1 MTVELRHL
9 RYFVAVAEELSFT
22 RAAARLNI
30 AQPPL
35 SQQIRQLETELGVEL
50 FHRTKHEVRVS
61 EAGHAVLQEA
71 RCALAQARR
80 VEIIAR
86 RAAQGLVGRL
96 HIGFSSS
103 LPHTKLPNIL
113 RVCRSRFPEIV
124 LTLHEHTTEK
134 QIELL
139 SAGEIDVGFLR
150 LPVDDAPPS
159 LAVKP
164 ILREPLVLAMPRGH
178 SLGRRHTVA
187 IQSLREEPFI
197 LLPRDAAPGLH
208 DQIIGMCIRAGFRPN
223 IVQEASQVQT
233 IVSLVSAGLG
243 IAIVPASIRF
253 LHGER
258 VLYRRLS
265 GAASMTATA
274 VAYEKANRSMI
285 LQTFLSAVCETER
298 RGMAKVK
305 TRKPGRYP

>member
-1 MTVELRHL
+1 MTMELRHL

-22 RAAARLNI
+22 RAAGRLNI

-35 SQQIRQLETELGVEL
+35 SHQIRQLETELGVAL
-50 FHRTKHEVRVS
+50 FHRTKHEVRIT

-86 RAAQGLVGRL
+86 RAAHGLVGKL

-113 RVCRSRFPEIV
+113 RVCRSRFPEIA

-139 SAGEIDVGFLR
+139 SSGEIDVGFLR
-150 LPVDDAPPS
+150 LPVDNAPAS
-159 LAVKP
+159 LAIKP
-164 ILREPLVLAMPRGH
+164 ILHEPLLLAMPREH
-178 SLGRRHTVA
+178 SLGRRQTVA
-187 IQSLREEPFI
+187 IQSLRDEPFI

-208 DQIIGMCIRAGFRPN
+208 DQIIGMCVRAGFRPN

-233 IVSLVSAGLG
+233 IISLVSAGLG
-243 IAIVPASIRF
+243 IAIVPASIRS

-258 VLYRRLS
+258 VRYRRLS

-274 VAYEKANRSMI
+274 VAYEKTNRSMI
-285 LQTFLSAVCETER
+285 LQTFLNVVSRHKQPQATTAIEV
-298 RGMAKVK
+298 
-305 TRKPGRYP
+305 Y

>member
-1 MTVELRHL
+1 MAMELRHL

-22 RAAARLNI
+22 RAAARLHI

-35 SQQIRQLETELGVEL
+35 SQQIRQLENELGVAL
-50 FHRTKHEVRVS
+50 FHRTKHEVRVT

-113 RVCRSRFPEIV
+113 RVCRARFPEIV

-139 SAGEIDVGFLR
+139 AAGEIDVGFLR
-150 LPVDDAPPS
+150 LPVDNAPAS
-159 LAVKP
+159 LAVRP
-164 ILREPLVLAMPRGH
+164 ILYEPLVLAMPRGH

-187 IQSLREEPFI
+187 VRSLREEPFI

-243 IAIVPASIRF
+243 IAIVPASVRS
-253 LHGER
+253 LHGAR

-274 VAYEKANRSMI
+274 VAYEKANRSVI
-285 LQTFLSAVCETER
+285 LRTFLSAVCQTE
-298 RGMAKVK
+298 
-305 TRKPGRYP
+305 

>member
-35 SQQIRQLETELGVEL
+35 SQQIRQLETELGVAL
-50 FHRTKHEVRVS
+50 FHRTKHEVRLT

-86 RAAQGLVGRL
+86 RAAEGFVGRL

-103 LPHTKLPNIL
+103 LPHTKLPNVL

-124 LTLHEHTTEK
+124 LTLHELTTEK

-150 LPVDDAPPS
+150 LPVDNAPGS
-159 LAVKP
+159 LAVKA
-164 ILREPLVLAMPRGH
+164 ILHEPLVLAMPRGH

-187 IQSLREEPFI
+187 VQALKEEPFI

-243 IAIVPASIRF
+243 IAIVPASVQS
-253 LHGER
+253 LHRAR

-274 VAYEKANRSMI
+274 VAYEKANRSVI
-285 LQTFLSAVCETER
+285 LRTFLSAVCQIER
-298 RGMAKVK
+298 RGTAAVK
-305 TRKPGRYP
+305 NRQPDR

>member
-1 MTVELRHL
+1 MELRHL

-22 RAAARLNI
+22 RAARRLNI

-35 SQQIRQLETELGVEL
+35 SHQIRQLETELGVAL
-50 FHRTKHEVRVS
+50 FHRTKREVRIT

-80 VEIIAR
+80 VEIVAQ
-86 RAAQGLVGRL
+86 RAAQGLAGRL
-96 HIGFSSS
+96 NIGFSSS
-103 LPHTKLPNIL
+103 LPHTKLPGML
-113 RVCRSRFPEIV
+113 RVCRSRFPEIA

-150 LPVDDAPPS
+150 LPLDNAPAS
-159 LAVKP
+159 LTIKP
-164 ILREPLVLAMPRGH
+164 ILREPLLLAMPRGH

-223 IVQEASQVQT
+223 VVQEASQVQT
-233 IVSLVSAGLG
+233 IISLVSAGLG
-243 IAIVPASIRF
+243 VSIVPASIRS
-253 LHGER
+253 LHGEQ

-274 VAYEKANRSMI
+274 VAYEKANRSMV
-285 LQTFLSAVCETER
+285 LRTFLSVVSSHTEP
-298 RGMAKVK
+298 RGATEIEK
-305 TRKPGRYP
+305 

>member
-1 MTVELRHL
+1 MTMELRHL

-22 RAAARLNI
+22 RAAGRLNI

-35 SQQIRQLETELGVEL
+35 SHQIRQLESELGVVL
-50 FHRTKHEVRVS
+50 FHRTKHEVRIT
-61 EAGHAVLQEA
+61 EAGRAVLQEA
-71 RCALAQARR
+71 RCTLAQARR

-86 RAAQGLVGRL
+86 RAAEGLVGRL

-150 LPVDDAPPS
+150 LPVENAPAS
-159 LAVKP
+159 LVIKP
-164 ILREPLVLAMPRGH
+164 ILREPLLLAMPRGH
-178 SLGRRHTVA
+178 SFGRRRRVA
-187 IQSLREEPFI
+187 VQSLREEPFI
-197 LLPRDAAPGLH
+197 LLPREAAPGLH
-208 DQIIGMCIRAGFRPN
+208 DQIIGMCTRAGFRPN
-223 IVQEASQVQT
+223 IVQEASEVQT
-233 IVSLVSAGLG
+233 IISLVSAGLG
-243 IAIVPASIRF
+243 IAIVPASIQS
-253 LHGER
+253 LHRER

-265 GAASMTATA
+265 GGVSMTATA
-274 VAYEKANRSMI
+274 VAYENANRSMI
-285 LQTFLSAVCETER
+285 LRTFLSVVT
-298 RGMAKVK
+298 GH
-305 TRKPGRYP
+305 TQT